1 MASLTEEV
9 LAPFRAAMGSVRTPG
24 TYDKV
29 YNEECVYSFDTV
41 FSATGIFVSLSNW
54 QGVSK
59 KHLKTHAEKT
69 GSKIYL
75 HIKKT
80 KVPKPEDPA
89 NPKAEAQTINDLL
102 QATLPQNKY
111 DIVEEM
117 ELVALPGMQP
127 LPFPS
132 DAVPMVIAEAAQ
144 ATASHQAAGDADEI
158 ANMVAEEE
166 RPVSKY
172 AESLP
177 MLDNGVRIS
186 SDPSTWEC
194 AESGMKENLWLNL
207 STGHIGSG
215 RKNWDGS
222 GGTNG
227 ALNHF
232 EATGS
237 KFPLVVKL
245 GTITP
250 SGADVYSYASDE
262 DQMVTDPK
270 LAEHLARW
278 GINIMELEKTDKT
291 MAELEF
297 DLNKNRE
304 FFAITEQGAKLQP
317 VSGPGLTGL
326 VNLGNS
332 CYMNSC
338 VQLLLSATGS
348 PLVLKYGNV
357 ADALIA
363 SAPSDDPAGDL
374 VTQVAKLARGVL
386 SGEYAVPIARPDEAS
401 GSADAEVE
409 EGALIRPRMFKAVV
423 SRGHSEFSSGRQQ
436 DAAEYFQYLLNTLD
450 RVERGAVE
458 RFSAAIVDADA
469 AARASSHAFTFGMQ
483 SRIQCTE
490 SRTVRYKVESTNLL
504 SLGIPL
510 DAASNK
516 DEVEEFQRQK
526 RARVEAKDKTV
537 EDEVAVL
544 PKVPLSACIDRW
556 AAVSNVDQFHSPALG
571 GRLVVAERRQRFDT
585 FPELLAVQVQRYYVD
600 ETWTPKKLE
609 VVLDVPDTLDLNP
622 LRASPG
628 AEAGSPFQADETPM
642 PEEADAGAAAPQAAT
657 SPEIDEAVV
666 ANLVSMGFGE
676 NGCRRAAQATGN
688 NVEAAME
695 WIFAHMEDP
704 DFNAPLP
711 EGGDGGAAVN
721 PEAMAMLCSMGFSEA
736 HVQAVLK
743 HTEGNA
749 ERAADWLFS
758 HSDNLDGAVAA
769 ISGDAADAAAGSGPA
784 PAPQALGDGPGHF
797 KLRGFISHIGRNTGS
812 GHYVAHVRKFIPE
825 LGQERWVIFNDQS
838 VALSE
843 NPPREHAYLYLY
855 ERQDAP

>member
-1 MASLTEEV
+1 
-9 LAPFRAAMGSVRTPG
+9 MGSVRAPG

-29 YNEECVYSFDTV
+29 YNEECVYSFDSV
-41 FSATGIFVSLSNW
+41 FSSRGLFISLSNW
-54 QGVSK
+54 QGVAEK
-59 KHLKTHAEKT
+59 YLKAHAEKT
-69 GSKIYL
+69 GSQIYL
-75 HIKKT
+75 HLKKT
-80 KVPKPEDPA
+80 RVPK
-89 NPKAEAQTINDLL
+89 KAEDQSEAPAEPQTMNDLL

-117 ELVALPGMQP
+117 ELVALPSMHTM
-127 LPFPS
+127 PFPS
-132 DAVPMVIAEAAQ
+132 DAVPMVIAQAAE
-144 ATASHQAAGDADEI
+144 ATATHQAAGDADEI
-158 ANMVAEEE
+158 ANMVADEE

-172 AESLP
+172 AEGLEQ
-177 MLDNGVRIS
+177 LHNGALIS
-186 SDPSTWEC
+186 SDPSTWQC

-232 EATGS
+232 EATG
-237 KFPLVVKL
+237 KQYPLVVKL

-250 SGADVYSYASDE
+250 AGADVYSYAPDE

-270 LAEHLARW
+270 LAEHLAHW
-278 GINIMELEKTDKT
+278 GINVMELEKTDKT

-338 VQLLLSATGS
+338 VQLLLSAAGS
-348 PLVLKYGNV
+348 PLALKYGAA

-363 SAPSDDPAGDL
+363 SAPVEDPAGDPI
-374 VTQVAKLARGVL
+374 TQVAKLAQGIL
-386 SGEYAVPIARPDEAS
+386 SGDYTVPITTAQDGAS
-401 GSADAEVE
+401 VDADIE
-409 EGALIRPRMFKAVV
+409 EGALVRPRMFKKVM
-423 SRGHSEFSSGRQQ
+423 STGHPEFSSGRQQ
-436 DAAEYFQYLLNTLD
+436 DAAEYFQHLLNTLD
-450 RVERGAVE
+450 RVERGATA
-458 RFSAAIVDADA
+458 RFTAAMSDQEA
-469 AARASSHAFTFGMQ
+469 AVQPSSHAFTFGMQ
-483 SRIQCTE
+483 SRLECTE
-490 SRTVRYKVESTNLL
+490 SHTVRYKVEPSNLL
-504 SLGIPL
+504 SLDIPL
-510 DAASNK
+510 EAAMNK
-516 DEVEEFQRQK
+516 EEVDEFQRLK
-526 RARVEAKDKTV
+526 RARVEAKDP
-537 EDEVAVL
+537 EGDEVTVL
-544 PKVPLSACIDRW
+544 PRVPLAACIDKW
-556 AAVSNVDQFHSPALG
+556 GSVGTVEQFHSPALG
-571 GRLVVAERRQRFDT
+571 GRLVVAEKRQRLDT
-585 FPELLAVQVQRYYVD
+585 FPPLLAIQVQRYYVD

-609 VVLDVPDTLDLNP
+609 VVLDVPDTLDLAS
-622 LRASPG
+622 LRAPPG
-628 AEAGSPFQADETPM
+628 AQPGSAFQPDETPM
-642 PEEADAGAAAPQAAT
+642 PEDPEAAATGQAPPA
-657 SPEIDEAVV
+657 PEIDEVVV

-688 NVEAAME
+688 NLEAATE
-695 WIFAHMEDP
+695 WIFAHMEDA

-711 EGGDGGAAVN
+711 DAGAGGSSGPAPAN
-721 PEAMAMLCSMGFSEA
+721 PEAVAMLCSMGFSEA
-736 HVQAVLK
+736 HVQAVLE
-743 HTEGNA
+743 HTDGNA

-758 HSDNLDGAVAA
+758 HSDDLDGAVAA
-769 ISGDAADAAAGSGPA
+769 ISGAADASAGGEP
-784 PAPQALGDGPGHF
+784 PAPQSLGDGPGNY

-843 NPPREHAYLYLY
+843 KPPREHAYLYLY